1 MSFKRKPAGSLDS
14 GFGSTGGGAIGS
26 SDISAFGD
34 MLVQIGDSFKAFAN
48 IGSGSASSD
57 S

>member
-14 GFGSTGGGAIGS
+14 LFSSVGGGNVGS

-34 MLVQIGDSFKAFAN
+34 MLIELGGSLKSFADFKL
-48 IGSGSASSD
+48 SGFSSE